1 MVIGAHRRSL
11 PQIARR
17 GPGPGAEPPGPQR
30 YGRVV
35 ARYTEPDFAPWDGRR
50 VPITFL
56 GGYLGAGKTTLL
68 NRLLERTE
76 RRIAVMV
83 NDVGAVNVDAAL
95 IRKRSSNSIELTG
108 GCVCCSLAD
117 GFGAAFD
124 GLRSRPEPPD
134 HVVIE
139 LSGLAEPERL
149 RPWGQSAGFRLDGVI
164 VLVDLDGIVELRSS
178 PGRGAAIDG
187 QIRTADLVIGT
198 KADLL
203 APSVVEQRLDL
214 VASLTTTGTPI
225 LDSVDGVAL
234 AGLLE
239 LGGRDDERAPMPT
252 PSLFDAHEVTTID
265 PGHPTVAELRARLA
279 GDPTLVRAKGI
290 VETVD
295 VGRVLVQQVGRRIEI
310 EPLPAAEW
318 QEPTELALIRLR

>member
-1 MVIGAHRRSL
+1 MHSS
-11 PQIARR
+11 
-17 GPGPGAEPPGPQR
+17 AEGSWTGR
-30 YGRVV
+30 YGPLV

-83 NDVGAVNVDAAL
+83 NDVGEVNVDAAL
-95 IRKRSSNSIELTG
+95 IKKRSSNSIELTG

-124 GLRSRPEPPD
+124 GLRARPEPPD

-149 RPWGQSAGFRLDGVI
+149 RPWGRSAGFRLDGVI
-164 VLVDLDGIVELRSS
+164 VLVDLDGIEELRAS

-187 QIRTADLVIGT
+187 QIRSADLVIGT

-203 APSVVEQRLDL
+203 TTEVVAERLEL
-214 VASLTTTGTPI
+214 LSSLTAPGTPI
-225 LDSVDGVAL
+225 VESVDAVAL

-239 LGGRDDERAPMPT
+239 LGGRDDDRAPMPT

-265 PGHPTVAELRARLA
+265 PGHPTVEELRAMLA
-279 GDPTLVRAKGI
+279 ADTDLVRAKGI

-295 VGRVLVQQVGRRIEI
+295 AGRVLVQLVGRRIEI

-318 QEPTELALIRLR
+318 QDPTDLALIRLR

>member
-1 MVIGAHRRSL
+1 MHSS
-11 PQIARR
+11 
-17 GPGPGAEPPGPQR
+17 AEGSWTGR
-30 YGRVV
+30 YGPLV

-83 NDVGAVNVDAAL
+83 NDVGEVNVDAAL
-95 IRKRSSNSIELTG
+95 IKKRSSNSIELTG

-124 GLRSRPEPPD
+124 GLRARPEPPD

-149 RPWGQSAGFRLDGVI
+149 RPWGRSAGFRLDGVI
-164 VLVDLDGIVELRSS
+164 VLVDLDGIEELRAS

-187 QIRTADLVIGT
+187 QIRSPDLVIGT
-198 KADLL
+198 KPDLL
-203 APSVVEQRLDL
+203 TTEVVAERLEL
-214 VASLTTTGTPI
+214 LSSLTPPGTPI
-225 LDSVDGVAL
+225 VESVDAVAL

-239 LGGRDDERAPMPT
+239 PGGRDDDRAPMPT

-265 PGHPTVAELRARLA
+265 PGHPTVEELRAMLA
-279 GDPTLVRAKGI
+279 ADTDLVRAKGI

-295 VGRVLVQQVGRRIEI
+295 AGRVLVQLVGRRIEI

-318 QEPTELALIRLR
+318 QDPTDLALIRLR